1 MRVYGS
7 LLLAGLL
14 MLAASSAVMADG
26 GLINPVHPDI
36 DIYEPGQKAIVAWNG
51 EQEVL
56 ILSIDVWAQEN
67 NWALELVPLPSLPTV
82 EAGDFGSFYKVNNLL
97 SSYMD
102 SKWRLDMGG
111 LGTYGGK
118 AGESFDVLF
127 QENIGAHYI
136 TVAWTTSAQG
146 LIAFAENLWMT
157 NLGPAEFSWERLE
170 DLAAS
175 YIERGIRY
183 WAIDLLDLSD
193 YMKSREPLVYT
204 FNTDY
209 LYFPLEISSVASGDT
224 RITLYTI
231 TPENTDD
238 YPTVEMAE
246 LSKGSFWVGWEEE
259 NHENFPIEFV
269 VSQNELQQISP
280 KVAELFENGAWLTA
294 WHYYGGLDELKGD
307 FVIST
312 SAAPSPGVQPVGG
325 IDQLLVVALVV
336 AIVIL
341 ELEIFVLVYKR
352 KPKI

>member
-26 GLINPVHPDI
+26 GLIDPVHPNI
-36 DIYEPGQKAIVAWNG
+36 HIYEPGQKAIVAWNG

-56 ILSIDVWAQEN
+56 ILSIDVWAQES
-67 NWALELVPLPSLPTV
+67 NWALEIVPLPSLPAV
-82 EAGDFGSFYKVNNLL
+82 EAGDFESFYKVNDLL
-97 SSYMD
+97 WSRMY
-102 SKWRLDMGG
+102 SKWQWEIGG
-111 LGTYGGK
+111 MGTYGVR
-118 AGESFDVLF
+118 AGENFDVLF

-136 TVAWTTSAQG
+136 TVAWATSAQE

-170 DLAAS
+170 GLAAS

-193 YMKSREPLVYT
+193 YVESREPLVYT
-204 FNTDY
+204 FKTDY

-231 TPENTDD
+231 TPENTDN
-238 YPTVEMAE
+238 YPIVEMAG
-246 LSKGSFWVGWEEE
+246 LSKGSFWVGLVEE

-269 VSQNELQQISP
+269 VTQNELQEISP

-294 WHYYGGLDELKGD
+294 WHYYGELDELKGN
-307 FVIST
+307 FLIST

-325 IDQLLVVALVV
+325 INQLFVVALVV